1 MAKKK
6 SEESKAGCPE
16 YMLTY
21 GDMMTLLLCF
31 FVLLFSFSTI
41 EKKEFQHVMSA
52 FKDAIGVLPGAVALE
67 DGTGKMQKTNIMIH
81 YKKGTESKRGADTI
95 TPTSN
100 DAKFVAEM
108 VGALEKQEKKG
119 DIEIILNEHGLILRI
134 KGRLVFEQGSAH
146 LSEKMVELLSRVA
159 EILNQG
165 DYAGRLLLIEGHTD
179 NLLVRSLDYP
189 SNWELSCHRAIN
201 VARYLTEVEK
211 ENRINP
217 DRIRV
222 VGRSMYRP
230 VAVNEPDKGN
240 PENRRVEII
249 VVPRSQF
256 EGESSTGNPLEFKN
270 HDFQMLNED

>member
-6 SEESKAGCPE
+6 PEEPKAGCPE

-41 EKKEFQHVMSA
+41 EKKQFEHVVSA
-52 FKDAIGVLPGAVALE
+52 FKDAIGVMPGAVALE

-81 YKKGTESKRGADTI
+81 YKQGTEAKKGAETLK
-95 TPTSN
+95 PTSK

-108 VGALEKQEKKG
+108 VGALEKQEKQG
-119 DIEIILNEHGLILRI
+119 DIKINLDEHGLILRI
-134 KGRLVFEQGSAH
+134 KGRLVFDQGSAH
-146 LSEKMVELLSRVA
+146 LSEKMVETLSRVA
-159 EILNQG
+159 EVLDRS
-165 DYAGRLLLIEGHTD
+165 DYADRLILIEGHTD
-179 NLLVRSLDYP
+179 NMQVRSLDYP

-201 VARYLTEVEK
+201 VARYLTEVER
-211 ENRINP
+211 ENPINP
-217 DRIRV
+217 ARIRV

-230 VAVNEPDKGN
+230 AAPNVPGQGN

-256 EGESSTGNPLEFKN
+256 EGEKSKGNPLEFKDQ
-270 HDFQMLNED
+270 DFQMMNED